1 MLEHQNC
8 NALVKTYQVNFDF
21 VMDVTA
27 SQVYANFRAWV
38 PRNVIPVGSQ
48 KQQEWVYYDWG
59 PRSYPEPILFL
70 HGVPGSAESFF
81 LQVTSLAPRGYRVIS
96 IDLPGYWNTT
106 DFCDAL
112 QSFLDI
118 INVSRIHIY
127 GVGLGG
133 FLAMN
138 YVSRRPE
145 RVASILLTHSWLTT
159 DSLDFGVRYPVGMLK
174 WLPDFLVRSAIP
186 SIFPKSVDSASEF
199 AVRNTLSAS
208 RLKLATRLALSN
220 SSATVVGRLH
230 FPEERITL
238 IDSMQRSSE
247 RDIEISE
254 ETARHLPGAKCALLK
269 SGGDLPYITVAD
281 EVNMHIIVHL
291 RRHAPAPTEFPTIP
305 PPALL
310 PQVWHFE
317 RSPSSS
323 TSVPGDASQESG
335 KDQDDDD
342 RDVEGNDEDAIPQVS
357 EASPDDEG
365 HNLVQKHVDGIAKLR
380 EFLPGKDDVYLAVV
394 LENVDGDLDAAI
406 ARVIELD
413 KS

>member
-1 MLEHQNC
+1 
-8 NALVKTYQVNFDF
+8 
-21 VMDVTA
+21 MDIAA

-48 KQQEWVYYDWG
+48 KPQEWVYYDWG
-59 PRSYPEPILFL
+59 PRTYPEPVLCL
-70 HGVPGSAESFF
+70 HGLPGSAESFF

-96 IDLPGYWNTT
+96 VELAEYWSAT

-112 QSFLDI
+112 QAFLDTI
-118 INVSRIHIY
+118 GLSRVHLY

-145 RVASILLTHSWLTT
+145 RVASVLLTHSWLTT
-159 DSLDFGVRYPVGMLK
+159 EGLQLGVRYPLGVLR
-174 WLPDFLVRSAIP
+174 WLPDFLIRAAIRDT
-186 SIFPKSVDSASEF
+186 FPKSRDGACEF
-199 AVRNTLSAS
+199 AIRNMENAKRLQLAS
-208 RLKLATRLALSN
+208 HIALSTAK
-220 SSATVVGRLH
+220 ATVVGRLH

-238 IDSMQRSSE
+238 IDSMERSRE

-269 SGGDLPYITVAD
+269 TGGDLPYITVSD

-310 PQVWHFE
+310 PKAWQFE
-317 RSPSSS
+317 RSPSS
-323 TSVPGDASQESG
+323 TGSVPDGESQVTE
-335 KDQDDDD
+335 K
-342 RDVEGNDEDAIPQVS
+342 EEENDEDTIPETS
-357 EASPDDEG
+357 DSSPPDDEG
-365 HNLVQKHVDGIAKLR
+365 RNLIAEHADGIAKLR
-380 EFLPGKDDVYLAVV
+380 EFLPGKDDAYLAAV
-394 LENVDGDLDAAI
+394 LENVNGDLDAAI